1 MYYSIKSRGM
11 LYSLTVIL
19 CIVLYGLSAA
29 PALGQDTG
37 QSTHNSVNYAGN
49 IMGSND
55 PRIPGYISAHINP
68 PVPRMITGEV
78 DSFELQISLDTARM
92 KEIGEFSWNMESSSP
107 VIAWLYITQRS
118 GITFISDND
127 TGRTGNQVMVK
138 FKRIPDDASHTLTA
152 TIAYTVDPKV
162 RTGQYSA
169 ILDIFAELISA
180 DGRRFQDAGIIR
192 LPMEVDTHLT
202 KKFLML
208 AVVGLAIFLFVVEWF
223 RVDVVAIIMMIL
235 LPELGLL
242 NSGDAFRGLSSNAVI
257 AIIGVMIISF
267 GLNRTG
273 LVNLAIQPILKY
285 VKTGASRLVIVF
297 SAMIAAISSVMQNTG
312 AAVLFLPAIRRIAT
326 RELKIPISRVLMPIG
341 MAAILGGTLTMIG
354 TSPLILLND
363 ILPAG
368 MDKFGFLELT
378 PIGLAL
384 TLGGILY
391 LSTAGMKMLERLP
404 VNQKPR
410 VIHEENQLEQQG
422 ICCYPDIDGPFEIN
436 IPTDYRSHGVPRE
449 IAAIRRQY
457 LVNIVAVV
465 STDGFVDIAPHPGTS
480 IQPGTTICVYGKARS
495 VETFVEKYGLI
506 LKDGPEL
513 FKKDLFNPA
522 YTGTVEM
529 VISPRSSFIGRTIK
543 DIRFRETYNINALA
557 LHQHNRIYYKEL
569 ADRILHAGDVI
580 LVHGTWEQ
588 ILDLKSHH
596 QNFII
601 MSPTDVETHKP
612 HKAKFALISFAVALV
627 LMLISSFYFQKMP
640 YNPIPLSL
648 CLMAGAVG
656 MILSGVITI
665 SEAYHSID
673 WRTVFLLAGLIPLGM
688 AVEQTGT
695 AQWLARGLVSGLGT
709 YMSPLLLLVVLAVL
723 SCLFTMVV
731 SNVGAC
737 ALLVPLGIAIANQIG
752 INPRVAAIVVGIGVS
767 NSFLLPTH
775 QVNAL
780 YMGPGEYQTKDYIK
794 IGGGLSLVYI
804 VTLVIVTYLLYL

>member
-1 MYYSIKSRGM
+1 MYYYNQLRRI
-11 LYSLTVIL
+11 LYPLTIIL
-19 CIVLYGLSAA
+19 GIVLLCLTPAQ
-29 PALGQDTG
+29 ALGQDTG
-37 QSTHNSVNYAGN
+37 QSNHQSENYAGDV
-49 IMGSND
+49 MGSSD
-55 PRIPGYISAHINP
+55 PRIPGYILARINP
-68 PVPRMITGEV
+68 PLPRMVTGET
-78 DSFELQISLDTARM
+78 DSVELQISLDTVRM
-92 KEIGEFSWNMESSSP
+92 KESGGFSWNMESSAP
-107 VIAWLYITQRS
+107 VVAWLYITQRS

-127 TGRTGNQVMVK
+127 TSRTGNQVMVK
-138 FKRIPDDASHTLTA
+138 FTRIPGDTSHTLTA
-152 TIAYTVDPKV
+152 TIAYAVDSKV
-162 RTGQYSA
+162 RTGRYSV
-169 ILDIFAELISA
+169 ILDIMAELITPE
-180 DGRRFQDAGIIR
+180 GKRFQDAGIIR
-192 LPMEVDTHLT
+192 IPVEVDTHLG

-223 RVDVVAIIMMIL
+223 RVDVVAILMMIL

-257 AIIGVMIISF
+257 AIMGVMIISF

-273 LVNLAIQPILKY
+273 LVNMAIQPILKY
-285 VKTGASRLVIVF
+285 VKSGASRLVIVF
-297 SAMIAAISSVMQNTG
+297 SSMIAAISSVMQNTG
-312 AAVLFLPAIRRIAT
+312 AAVLFLPAIRRIASK
-326 RELKIPISRVLMPIG
+326 ELRIPISRVLMPIG

-384 TLGGILY
+384 AIGGIAY
-391 LSTAGMKMLERLP
+391 LSTAGMKMLGKLP
-404 VNQKPR
+404 VNQNPN
-410 VIHEENQLEQQG
+410 VINENNQLQESG

-436 IPTDYRSHGVPRE
+436 VPTDFDIHGGPRE
-449 IAAIRRQY
+449 ISQLRRKF

-465 STDGFVDIAPHPGTS
+465 TVDGFVDIAPNPGTS
-480 IQPGTTICVYGKARS
+480 IQGGTTLCVYGKTRT
-495 VETFVEKYGLI
+495 VKTFVEKYGLI

-522 YTGTVEM
+522 YTGAVEM

-569 ADRILHAGDVI
+569 ADRTLHAGDVI

-612 HKAKFALISFAVALV
+612 HKANFALLSFGVALV
-627 LMLISSFYFQKMP
+627 LMLISSFYFQKLS

-648 CLMAGAVG
+648 CLMAGAIG
-656 MILSGVITI
+656 MVLTKVMTI

-695 AQWLARGLVSGLGT
+695 AQWLARGIVTALGT
-709 YMSPLLLLVVLAVL
+709 YMSPLLLLVILAVL

-794 IGGGLSLVYI
+794 IGGVLSLIYI
-804 VTLVIVTYLLYL
+804 VILVLVTYLLYL